1 MPSSQQ
7 ISGDTTGAIAIE
19 SRSTGLSRTATGA
32 AEGVARA
39 QSLPRDRHVSRYP
52 LISIAQKIQT
62 LICRVAASASEGV
75 IRPRAGARGY
85 RKVQS
90 SKDVGITFWFAP
102 RAPPTSEV
110 ASSANPL
117 ATGHNEVWRKWQ
129 AAPIR
134 TNALRTA
141 LCSSPLKTQGHGCKP
156 PSRFEGW
163 LAGDDSIAVVQELG
177 DADGSREPQLLRFDC
192 LVAMSEEIAQP
203 DDRRPRNFRML
214 RLHLTRHAIRGLAH
228 NKECPL
234 QRGSG
239 RSLAFARELSERH

>member
-1 MPSSQQ
+1 MTEYTIDGCVCLNTCERTIDSPIDPWCVTSYNSTAKCGSFSS
-7 ISGDTTGAIAIE
+7 
-19 SRSTGLSRTATGA
+19 SRGVFWQTCTVGSRTDA
-32 AEGVARA
+32 
-39 QSLPRDRHVSRYP
+39 L
-52 LISIAQKIQT
+52 
-62 LICRVAASASEGV
+62 
-75 IRPRAGARGY
+75 
-85 RKVQS
+85 
-90 SKDVGITFWFAP
+90 
-102 RAPPTSEV
+102 